1 MGSIAFSGNIAILFL
16 KLMDCIRLLPDSV
29 ANQIAAGEVI
39 QRPASCLKELVENS
53 LDAGATRIEIL
64 LRDAGRT
71 LLRVIDNGKGM
82 SDTDARMAFERH
94 ATSKIQSAQDL
105 FTLRTMG
112 FRGEALPSIAAVA
125 QVELMSR
132 QETDEV
138 GTRIEID
145 GSKVV
150 SQESCDC
157 PIGTSISVKNL
168 FYNVPARRKFLKK
181 DATELRNIISEFYH
195 IVLVY
200 PHVQFTLA
208 HNDEI
213 LHSLSSGTTKQRIEA
228 IFGSSSRNAYTSQ
241 FVEVSSDT
249 ELVCLS
255 GFIGKPEFATKN
267 AQQYLFVN
275 GRYMRHSYFHK
286 AVMNAYAGMLSGE
299 ETPSYFLYFDVS
311 PDAIDVNVHPTKTE
325 IKFADEQL
333 IFQILMAVIRESLG
347 KFNITPSLDFNR
359 EGEIE
364 MPANFTSTPH
374 APNVV
379 VDKNYN
385 PFRPSGNKAPSHWES
400 LYTPSTAL
408 KDNNAK
414 DAQAAIP
421 YPQDISNA
429 VLPSLLPDGWK
440 PYQYQQ
446 KYILCPSPLG
456 LMAVHQHR
464 AHINILYHQYKSL
477 LAHPSC
483 SSQQLL
489 FPEVLDV
496 TQDDKMVLQPLLE
509 SLRDLGFDIDEL
521 NPTAYNISGVPA
533 LLGQTNPVKALQD
546 IIYSVRE
553 CGATVAS
560 GVTHAIALS
569 LAQDTAIPVGQVL
582 TDEQMRDLVE
592 RLIALPSYRLTP
604 DGKTVLTI
612 IDIDL

>member
-1 MGSIAFSGNIAILFL
+1 
-16 KLMDCIRLLPDSV
+16 MDCVRLLPDSV

-71 LLRVIDNGKGM
+71 LLQVIDNGKGM

-94 ATSKIQSAQDL
+94 ATSKIQTAKDL

-125 QVELMSR
+125 QVELTTRSK
-132 QETDEV
+132 QDEV

-145 GSKVV
+145 GSQLI

-157 PIGTSISVKNL
+157 AQGTSISVKNL
-168 FYNVPARRKFLKK
+168 FFNVPARRKFLKS
-181 DATELRNIISEFYH
+181 DATELRNLLSEFYH
-195 IVLVY
+195 IALVY
-200 PHVQFTLA
+200 PQVQFTLA

-213 LHSLSSGTTKQRIEA
+213 LYSLSVGTIKQRIET
-228 IFGSSSRNAYTSQ
+228 IFGSSTRNAYTAQ
-241 FVEVSSDT
+241 LVEVVSQT
-249 ELVCLS
+249 ELVTIR
-255 GFIGKPEFATKN
+255 GFIGKPEHATKN
-267 AQQYLFVN
+267 AQQYFFVN
-275 GRYMRHSYFHK
+275 GRFMRHPYFHK
-286 AVMNAYAGMLSGE
+286 AVMNAYSGMLAGDSV
-299 ETPSYFLYFDVS
+299 PSYFLYFDIA

-333 IFQILMAVIRESLG
+333 IFQILMAVVRESLG
-347 KFNITPSLDFNR
+347 KFNIIPSIDFNR

-364 MPANFTSTPH
+364 MPLASTS
-374 APNVV
+374 APQAPRVV

-385 PFRPSGNKAPSHWES
+385 PFRPNNTPSPSNWQTLYSPSSSVAGVAHKDSTGAPSS
-400 LYTPSTAL
+400 IF
-408 KDNNAK
+408 N
-414 DAQAAIP
+414 
-421 YPQDISNA
+421 QDLPEA

-456 LMAVHQHR
+456 LMAIHQHR
-464 AHINILYHQYKSL
+464 AHVNILYEQYKTL
-477 LAHPSC
+477 LMHPSR

-489 FPEVLDV
+489 FPETLDV
-496 TQDDKMVLQPLLE
+496 LQDDKLILQSVLE
-509 SLRDLGFDIDEL
+509 SLRDLGFDIEEL
-521 NPTAYNISGVPA
+521 SPTAYSIYGVPA

-546 IIYSVRE
+546 IIYSIRE
-553 CGATVAS
+553 SGASAQT
-560 GVTHAIALS
+560 GFIHPIALS
-569 LAQDTAIPVGQVL
+569 LAQNTAIPVGQTL

-592 RLIALPSYRLTP
+592 RLIVLPSYRLTP

-612 IDIDL
+612 IDINL

>member
-1 MGSIAFSGNIAILFL
+1 
-16 KLMDCIRLLPDSV
+16 MDCIRLLPDSV

-94 ATSKIQSAQDL
+94 ATSKIETAKDL

-125 QVELMSR
+125 QVELVSR
-132 QETDEV
+132 LEQEEV

-145 GSKVV
+145 GSRVV

-157 PIGTSISVKNL
+157 PKGTSISVKNL
-168 FYNVPARRKFLKK
+168 FFNVPARRKFLKS
-181 DATELRNIISEFYH
+181 DATELRNVLNEFYR
-195 IVLVY
+195 IALVY
-200 PHVQFTLA
+200 PQVQFTLA

-213 LHSLSSGTTKQRIEA
+213 LHSLSVGTIKQRIEA
-228 IFGSSSRNAYTSQ
+228 VFGSKSRTSYTSQ
-241 FVEVSSDT
+241 FVEVCSQT
-249 ELVCLS
+249 ELVS
-255 GFIGKPEFATKN
+255 IQGFIGKPEHATKN
-267 AQQYLFVN
+267 AQQYFFVN

-286 AVMNAYAGMLSGE
+286 AVMNAYSGMLTSDE
-299 ETPSYFLYFDVS
+299 MPSYFLYFDIS

-325 IKFADEQL
+325 IKFADEHL
-333 IFQILMAVIRESLG
+333 IFQILMAVVRESLG

-364 MPANFTSTPH
+364 MPVVTSATPQV
-374 APNVV
+374 PRVV

-385 PFRPSGNKAPSHWES
+385 PFHSNSTKVPSQWETLYQPSINPNQDLPE
-400 LYTPSTAL
+400 
-408 KDNNAK
+408 
-414 DAQAAIP
+414 AI
-421 YPQDISNA
+421 
-429 VLPSLLPDGWK
+429 LPSLLPDGWK

-456 LMAVHQHR
+456 LMAIHQHR
-464 AHINILYHQYKSL
+464 AHVNILYNQYKSL
-477 LAHPSC
+477 LSHPSP

-489 FPEVLDV
+489 FPETLDV
-496 TQDDKMVLQPLLE
+496 TQDDRVILQSIIV
-509 SLRDLGFDIDEL
+509 SLRDLGFDMDEIT
-521 NPTAYNISGVPA
+521 PSAYSISGVPA
-533 LLGQTNPVKALQD
+533 LLGPVNPVKALKD

-553 CGATVAS
+553 YGATAETGFV
-560 GVTHAIALS
+560 HPIALS
-569 LAQDTAIPVGQVL
+569 LAQDTAIPVGQTL
-582 TDEQMRDLVE
+582 TEEVMRDLVE
-592 RLIALPSYRLTP
+592 RLIMLPSYRLTP

-612 IDIDL
+612 IDINL